1 LSNLTII
8 KKSLFHKEASTS
20 ALITEPG
27 NAFNY
32 NDDEVSALPDIS
44 PSHPEYKKW
53 NLAKEYCKRLTA
65 YILQK
70 GNVINILVTG
80 CANGWLAAQLS
91 KHTTGLVI
99 GVDDDEQLLQQAKRV
114 FSKIEN
120 LQFDKG
126 NIDNASIEQKKF
138 DIIVLSKFSGEK
150 NNISG
155 LIKKALLKSSLA
167 GEVHIIAASDHQ
179 PQLLKNIAA
188 FQYKIL
194 HRPTYS
200 FCGYSFIK
208 DPFYHIIV
216 KNPYL

>member
-1 LSNLTII
+1 MSNLTVI
-8 KKSLFHKEASTS
+8 KKTLFHEAATTS
-20 ALITEPG
+20 AILTEPA
-27 NAFNY
+27 NSFHY
-32 NDDEVSALPDIS
+32 NDDEVSTLPDIA
-44 PSHPEYKKW
+44 PTHPEYKKW
-53 NLAKEYCKRLTA
+53 NLAKEYCRRLTA

-91 KHTTGLVI
+91 KHTSGLVM
-99 GVDDDEQLLQQAKRV
+99 GVDDDDQLLQQAKRV

-120 LQFDKG
+120 LQFHKG
-126 NIDNASIEQKKF
+126 SIDNASIQQKKF
-138 DIIVLSKFSGEK
+138 DIIVLSKCSGEK
-150 NNISG
+150 NSMAG
-155 LIKKALLKSSLA
+155 LIKKALQKSSLA

-179 PQLLKNIAA
+179 PQLLKSLTA

-194 HRPTYS
+194 HRPAYF

-208 DPFYHIIV
+208 NPFYHIVV